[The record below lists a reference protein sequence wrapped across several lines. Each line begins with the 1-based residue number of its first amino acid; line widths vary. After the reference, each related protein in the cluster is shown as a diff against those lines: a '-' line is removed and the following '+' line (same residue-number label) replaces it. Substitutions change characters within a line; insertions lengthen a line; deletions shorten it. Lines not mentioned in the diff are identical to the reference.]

1 MSPCSMEKDVQRL
14 DQVPLVWQRESE
26 LHARLQ
32 GSGLVIFLD
41 YDGTLT
47 PIVEDYTKAVLS
59 EEMRQT
65 IAALAERWTVA
76 VVSGR
81 DLSTMRELV
90 GLDNLFYAGSHGF
103 EIGGPDGWHE
113 SLEQGVE
120 ALPALERA
128 EAELREELAA
138 VPGHAVE
145 RKRFSIAVHY
155 RRAGAS
161 DAERIAQVVERI
173 ASRHPGLRRGR
184 GKKVLRLQ
192 PDIEWDK
199 GHAVLWLLQRL
210 DLDRPGILPIY
221 IGDDLTD
228 EDALQ
233 ALRRRGVGIVVR
245 GEDDTRDTA
254 AQYAL
259 ADCDDVRRF
268 LEELIALEPGRSS

>member
-1 MSPCSMEKDVQRL
+1 MQRL
-14 DQVPLVWQRESE
+14 DQVPLLWERESDF
-26 LHARLQ
+26 HARLQ
-32 GSGLVIFLD
+32 GRALVVFLD

-76 VVSGR
+76 IVSGR
-81 DLSTMRELV
+81 DLTTMRELV
-90 GLDNLFYAGSHGF
+90 RLDTLFYAGSHGF
-103 EIGGPDGWHE
+103 EIRGPDGWHQ
-113 SLEQGVE
+113 SLEQGAE
-120 ALPALERA
+120 ALPALEQA
-128 EAELREELAA
+128 EAELRDELAA
-138 VPGHAVE
+138 VPGHGVE

-155 RRAGAS
+155 RRAAAA
-161 DAERIAQVVERI
+161 DVERIAEVVDRI
-173 ASRHPGLRRGR
+173 ASRHPELRQGR

-192 PDIEWDK
+192 PDIDWDK
-199 GHAVLWLLQRL
+199 GHAVLWLLERL
-210 DLDRPGILPIY
+210 DLDRPEILPIY

-228 EDALQ
+228 EDALR
-233 ALRRRGVGIVVR
+233 ALQGRGIGIVVR

-268 LEELIALEPGRSS
+268 LETLITLEPGGSA